1 MYPLSEHKIIWPGV
15 AINQKWIS
23 YFVHKQMFI
32 CSNNFPHFQK
42 FRSKVRMIIM
52 NIIIIICNNL
62 KQDNHE
68 EYTSE
73 SLLS

>member
-1 MYPLSEHKIIWPGV
+1 
-15 AINQKWIS
+15 
-23 YFVHKQMFI
+23 
-32 CSNNFPHFQK
+32 
-42 FRSKVRMIIM
+42 MIIM

-73 SLLS
+73 SLYHRYLSISPSLRI